1 MYALF
6 IIAFVVLAA
15 LAYRFTETIRHHHV
29 MIHAENQ
36 TKLEQALEKYKD
48 YDD

>member
-1 MYALF
+1 MYALY

-15 LAYRFTETIRHHHV
+15 LAYRFSETLRHQHV

-36 TKLEQALEKYKD
+36 TKLEKALEKYKD

>member
-1 MYALF
+1 MYALY

-15 LAYRFTETIRHHHV
+15 LAYRFSETLRHQ
-29 MIHAENQ
+29 HAMVHADNQ
-36 TKLEQALEKYKD
+36 SKLEKALEKYKD